1 MHRLIFRLAGLGLV
15 ASMLPDELERSV
27 ALGRVMGG
35 GAVGVLLGYPIGGI
49 LFQVLGVSSIN
60 LGSVTL
66 SL

>member
-1 MHRLIFRLAGLGLV
+1 
-15 ASMLPDELERSV
+15 MLPDELERSV